1 LKIRPVLIL
10 SMVLLVLG
18 ASGAGCARAPD
29 LSQQLEA
36 IARPYRFS
44 LAAWEARTIPHELGQ
59 LVSGWRDRTPDEVQL
74 VISHFDTVTRIEAL
88 ESQIQAMERAG
99 QGNPSQLEEELDTLR
114 EQELASQDEVER
126 ILERQIK
133 TVLAEQG
140 IFNPFDAYRVR
151 PRINFPPLNFKLEPL
166 PKLLVVSP
174 RERIES
180 LEEIL
185 LTADI
190 SLAEMEAVEAA
201 ADELG
206 VSSLVVGIGGLGAAY
221 PSLVTNQASLRF
233 TLDAAAEEWL
243 HQYLFFRPLGILYVL
258 DLLGISP
265 DYEIATINET
275 VASMVSKEIGALA
288 YEKYYAPYD
297 NADQSSQKDGSGF
310 DFNREMRNIRR
321 IVDEYL
327 TRGEVEQAE
336 EFMEAKR
343 QYLAENGYYIRKLN
357 QAYFAFH
364 GAYADSPTSV
374 SPIGTELAELR
385 EQSRSL
391 KEFLLGAATITSRRD
406 LQDRL
411 E

>member
-1 LKIRPVLIL
+1 
-10 SMVLLVLG
+10 
-18 ASGAGCARAPD
+18 
-29 LSQQLEA
+29 
-36 IARPYRFS
+36 
-44 LAAWEARTIPHELGQ
+44 
-59 LVSGWRDRTPDEVQL
+59 
-74 VISHFDTVTRIEAL
+74 
-88 ESQIQAMERAG
+88 
-99 QGNPSQLEEELDTLR
+99 
-114 EQELASQDEVER
+114 
-126 ILERQIK
+126 
-133 TVLAEQG
+133 
-140 IFNPFDAYRVR
+140 
-151 PRINFPPLNFKLEPL
+151 
-166 PKLLVVSP
+166 
-174 RERIES
+174 
-180 LEEIL
+180 
-185 LTADI
+185 
-190 SLAEMEAVEAA
+190 
-201 ADELG
+201 
-206 VSSLVVGIGGLGAAY
+206 
-221 PSLVTNQASLRF
+221 
-233 TLDAAAEEWL
+233 
-243 HQYLFFRPLGILYVL
+243 
-258 DLLGISP
+258 
-265 DYEIATINET
+265 
-275 VASMVSKEIGALA
+275 VSKEIGALV

-297 NADQSSQKDGSGF
+297 NAEQSSQKDGSGF

>member
-1 LKIRPVLIL
+1 
-10 SMVLLVLG
+10 
-18 ASGAGCARAPD
+18 
-29 LSQQLEA
+29 
-36 IARPYRFS
+36 
-44 LAAWEARTIPHELGQ
+44 
-59 LVSGWRDRTPDEVQL
+59 
-74 VISHFDTVTRIEAL
+74 
-88 ESQIQAMERAG
+88 
-99 QGNPSQLEEELDTLR
+99 
-114 EQELASQDEVER
+114 
-126 ILERQIK
+126 
-133 TVLAEQG
+133 
-140 IFNPFDAYRVR
+140 
-151 PRINFPPLNFKLEPL
+151 
-166 PKLLVVSP
+166 VVSP

-206 VSSLVVGIGGLGAAY
+206 VSSLVEEIGGLGAAY